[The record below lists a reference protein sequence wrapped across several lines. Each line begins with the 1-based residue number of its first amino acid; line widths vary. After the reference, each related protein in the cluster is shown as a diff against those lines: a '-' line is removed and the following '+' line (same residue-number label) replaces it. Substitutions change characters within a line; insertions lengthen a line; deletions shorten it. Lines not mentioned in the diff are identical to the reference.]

1 MKSIL
6 VLLFLSLT
14 VQAAYGQEKLE
25 LTLADAV
32 VAALSRNLSVE
43 EERLLQKVEEAGI
56 LEAKGEFDPTLSAGI
71 NAAETKEPSI
81 TTIVSTEQET
91 VDYDTALQGKIPT
104 GTSYDLRVTGTK
116 VKSSATPFLLV
127 NPYYSSDAVITI
139 TQPLLKG
146 FGTKVQKSRIL
157 AAETDLEAA
166 RFRAEHHAME
176 LIDETA
182 RAYWELYF
190 ARGNLEAA
198 GMSLRLAESTLK
210 EVQAKIEAGTLA
222 PVEIYKAEAEAAIR
236 EERFL
241 SARKAVFDAEDTLRA
256 IMNTMEWHGEIVPV
270 EEPPEPSP
278 APALEGLMEDA
289 FANRRDLKQA
299 DTELKSRE
307 IMRNYYKNQ
316 LLPELNVVGSAGLSG
331 LSDSFGSAIE
341 STADGDFYN
350 WKVGLVLEIPIGNR
364 AKKGQYMRAE
374 NEAELAELNVEQ
386 IKQQITVD
394 VRTALRAVELARE
407 SVRASGRSRVAS
419 EKRLEAEEE
428 RFRLGMATLNDV
440 LTFQQEYADAI
451 SSEKRAIAD
460 YASASVSLRRAS
472 GTLLWPHED

>member
-6 VLLFLSLT
+6 VILFLSLT

-32 VAALSRNLSVE
+32 AAALSRNLNVE
-43 EERLLQKVEEAGI
+43 EEKLLQKVEEAGI

-71 NAAETKEPSI
+71 NAAETKDPSV

-91 VDYDTALQGKIPT
+91 VDYDAALQGKIPT

-116 VKSSATPFLLV
+116 VKRSATPFLLV

-146 FGTKVQKSRIL
+146 FGTRVQKSRIR

-166 RFRAEHHAME
+166 RLRAEHHAME

-182 RAYWELYF
+182 LAYWELYF

-198 GMSLRLAESTLK
+198 GISLKLAESTLK
-210 EVQAKIEAGTLA
+210 EVQAKIEAGTFA

-236 EERFL
+236 EEKFL

-256 IMNTMEWHGEIVPV
+256 IMNTTEWHGEIVPV
-270 EEPPEPSP
+270 EVPPEPAP
-278 APALEGLMEDA
+278 APALEGLMKDA

-299 DTELKSRE
+299 DTELKSRK
-307 IMRNYYKNQ
+307 IMSSYYKNQ
-316 LLPELNVVGSAGLSG
+316 MLPELNVVGSAGLSG
-331 LSDSFGSAIE
+331 LSDSYASAIE
-341 STADGDFYN
+341 STSDGDFYN
-350 WKVGLVLEIPIGNR
+350 WKVGLVFEIPIGNR
-364 AKKGQYMRAE
+364 AKKGQYLRAE
-374 NEAELAELNVEQ
+374 NEAELAELKVKQ
-386 IKQQITVD
+386 IKQQITV
-394 VRTALRAVELARE
+394 A
-407 SVRASGRSRVAS
+407 
-419 EKRLEAEEE
+419 
-428 RFRLGMATLNDV
+428 
-440 LTFQQEYADAI
+440 
-451 SSEKRAIAD
+451 
-460 YASASVSLRRAS
+460 
-472 GTLLWPHED
+472 